1 MKAIISALCLSGFVL
16 ASASTG
22 ASATTCSA
30 RNAYCKSFCAKTYK
44 STGSRCTVECADAF
58 PVCMQTGCWK
68 TKMSN
73 KCGYTKS

>member
-16 ASASTG
+16 ISASSG

-30 RNAYCKSFCAKTYK
+30 RNAYCKNYCATKAR
-44 STGSRCTVECADAF
+44 GARCTVECADAF
-58 PVCMQTGCWK
+58 PVCMQTGCYK

-73 KCGYTKS
+73 KCGFTKS